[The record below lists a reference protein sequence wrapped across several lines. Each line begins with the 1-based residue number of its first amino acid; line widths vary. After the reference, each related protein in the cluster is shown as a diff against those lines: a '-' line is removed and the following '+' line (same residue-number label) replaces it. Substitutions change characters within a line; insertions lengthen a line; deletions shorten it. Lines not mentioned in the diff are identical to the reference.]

1 MGDFRLVK
9 VESAGGPVFEQRP
22 LGGTVEEGDIA
33 HWDANEL
40 VKIGDDEASDQL
52 FLCMEGGDDGDTVTV
67 MRITRETIIEGTQTG
82 TIGDIGDAMG
92 FTLDGADL
100 LFDPAATAANE
111 HFEVYRVVDA
121 AEKII
126 QCRFIA

>member
-9 VESAGGPVFEQRP
+9 FDGAGGPVFEDRP

-33 HWDANEL
+33 HWDSNAL
-40 VKIGDDEASDQL
+40 VKVADDEAADQL
-52 FLCMEGGDDGDTVTV
+52 FLCMEAGDSGDTISA

-82 TIGDIGDAMG
+82 TIGDVGDAMG
-92 FTLDGADL
+92 FDVTAGVIT
-100 LFDPAATAANE
+100 FDPAATAANE

-121 AEKII
+121 TAKTI
-126 QCRFIA
+126 QCRYIV